1 MIRDQ
6 ERWVQ
11 MDMVGEGRLGVGG
24 IVLKVSSGDLSR

>member
-6 ERWVQ
+6 ERWVL

-24 IVLKVSSGDLSR
+24 IVHKGELR